1 MKRARIEPRGSVG
14 LEVAARGAEK
24 ATAGLATGL
33 VSTGATAVTAAT
45 DPAST
50 WTVDVVAFHA
60 VGTRGPPPRLRSRAA
75 AWVLSAAEQPGP
87 AEELSAAE
95 GPELQRP
102 RLRDL
107 PRNRVS
113 NDAVALV
120 VETTTTPSLAELVQ
134 RVERLLRRD

>member
-24 ATAGLATGL
+24 AATRLATGL

-50 WTVDVVAFHA
+50 GTVDVVAFNA
-60 VGTRGPPPRLRSRAA
+60 SGTYGPSPRLRSRAA
-75 AWVLSAAEQPGP
+75 AWVPSAAEQPGP
-87 AEELSAAE
+87 TEEFSAAE

-120 VETTTTPSLAELVQ
+120 VETTTTPSFAELVQ
-134 RVERLLRRD
+134 RVDRLLRRD